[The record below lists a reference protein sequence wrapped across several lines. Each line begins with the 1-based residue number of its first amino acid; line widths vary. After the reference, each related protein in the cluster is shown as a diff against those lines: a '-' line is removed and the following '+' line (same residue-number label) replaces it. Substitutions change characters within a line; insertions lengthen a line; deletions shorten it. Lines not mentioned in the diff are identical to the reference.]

1 MPSSRG
7 SSQPRDG
14 TQVSLIAGRFF
25 VSESPG
31 KPILEK
37 IDKQIIHFLA
47 VGVVALQ
54 VPLFMKFSREWV
66 ASSVSRGSPNS
77 GIEPWSPALQADSL
91 LPEAPG
97 KP

>member
-1 MPSSRG
+1 MPSSMG

-14 TQVSLIAGRFF
+14 TQVSLIAGKFF

-37 IDKQIIHFLA
+37 IDKQIIHFPA
-47 VGVVALQ
+47 VGLVALQ

-66 ASSVSRGSPNS
+66 ASSFSRGSS
-77 GIEPWSPALQADSL
+77 QLRDRALVSCITADSL